1 MLPQLKQ
8 EKKNVVVTWKR
19 GVTPTDISP
28 TTCQRSG
35 FDFNSMSSTFGI
47 FRGDMPTINRFF
59 QKYDVTYYEL
69 DDSTQLQK
77 LAEDHPAARSL
88 VEIRLGI

>member
-1 MLPQLKQ
+1 
-8 EKKNVVVTWKR
+8 
-19 GVTPTDISP
+19 
-28 TTCQRSG
+28 
-35 FDFNSMSSTFGI
+35 
-47 FRGDMPTINRFF
+47 MPTINRFF